1 MTLTAVRPSPGRA
14 ATMTQNHSRK
24 ISLQELA
31 GLTEGRLVGDGTVLL
46 TGVASAH
53 DAAAGQLTFLS
64 GAKNY
69 TAYLELLKSSKAA
82 AVIAPDDAP
91 ELSLPS
97 LRFKNPYYGLIK
109 ALEFFFPLEKPDY
122 SIHPAAFVSE
132 NAEVDPSAS
141 IGPYAVVEA
150 GAVIGAGANVCAQA
164 YVGKNCRIGKGTLLH
179 PGVRVLA
186 DCVVGNACI
195 IHANA
200 VIGSDG
206 FGFTQHQGRQL
217 KVPQV
222 GNVVIGDDV
231 EIGAC
236 VTIDRGALV
245 STVIGNGT
253 KIDNMVH
260 IAHNV
265 QIGKNCVIVAQVGIS
280 GSTILEDEVTLAGQ
294 VGTAG
299 HVRVGKGSTV
309 AARGVVTS
317 DVAPGSFVSGFPL
330 KPHSEERKIMAS
342 LRKLPD
348 LIKKVRELE
357 KLLEGNEKA

>member
-1 MTLTAVRPSPGRA
+1 M
-14 ATMTQNHSRK
+14 
-24 ISLQELA
+24 QELA
-31 GLTEGRLVGDGTVLL
+31 NLTDGRLVGDGTVMLS
-46 TGVASAH
+46 GVASAH
-53 DAAAGQLTFLS
+53 DAAPGQLTFLS

-69 TAYLELLKSSKAA
+69 AGYLELLKSSKAA
-82 AVIAPDDAP
+82 AVIAPEDAP
-91 ELSLPS
+91 ELGLPS
-97 LRFKNPYYGLIK
+97 LRLKNPYYGLVK
-109 ALEFFFPLEKPDY
+109 ALEFFFPVERPDY

-132 NAEVDPSAS
+132 NAQVDPAAS
-141 IGPYAVVEA
+141 VGPQAVVEA
-150 GAVIGAGANVCAQA
+150 GAVIEAGAIIHAQA
-164 YVGKNCRIGKGTLLH
+164 YVGKDCCIGRDTILY

-186 DCVVGNACI
+186 ECVVGNRCI

-206 FGFTQHQGRQL
+206 FGFTPHQGRQL

-222 GNVVIGDDV
+222 GNVVIEDEV

-236 VTIDRGALV
+236 VTVDRGALV
-245 STVIGNGT
+245 STIIGAGT

-294 VGTAG
+294 VGTVG
-299 HVRVGKGSTV
+299 HVRVGKGTTV

-330 KPHSEERKIMAS
+330 KPHSEERRILAS
-342 LRKLPD
+342 MRRLPD

-357 KLLEGNEKA
+357 KLLEGNEKK

>member
-1 MTLTAVRPSPGRA
+1 
-14 ATMTQNHSRK
+14 MTQKHSRT

-53 DAAAGQLTFLS
+53 DAGPGQLTFLS

-82 AVIAPDDAP
+82 AVIAPEDAP

-97 LRFKNPYYGLIK
+97 LRLKNPYYGLVK
-109 ALEFFFPLEKPDY
+109 ALEFFFPVEKPDY
-122 SIHPAAFVSE
+122 SVHPAAFVSE

-141 IGPYAVVEA
+141 VGPHAVVED
-150 GAVIGAGANVCAQA
+150 GAIIAADACICAHA
-164 YVGKNCRIGKGTLLH
+164 YVGKNCRIGKNTLLH

-186 DCVVGNACI
+186 DCVVGNSCI

-206 FGFTQHQGRQL
+206 FGFTPHQGRQL

-222 GNVVIGDDV
+222 GNVVIEDDV

-245 STVIGNGT
+245 STVVGAGT

-265 QIGKNCVIVAQVGIS
+265 LIGKNCVIVAQVGIS

-294 VGTAG
+294 VGTVG
-299 HVRVGKGSTV
+299 HVRIGKGTTV

-357 KLLEGNEKA
+357 KLLEGNEK

>member
-1 MTLTAVRPSPGRA
+1 MIEK
-14 ATMTQNHSRK
+14 QNRT

-31 GLTEGRLVGDGTVLL
+31 RLAEGRVVGNGEVMLN
-46 TGVASAH
+46 GVASAH
-53 DAAAGQLTFLS
+53 DAGAGQITFLS

-69 TAYLELLKSSKAA
+69 ASYLELLKNSKAA

-91 ELSLPS
+91 ELNLPS
-97 LRFKNPYYGLIK
+97 LRLKNPYYGLVK
-109 ALEFFFPLEKPDY
+109 ALEFFFPLEKPGY

-132 NAEVDPSAS
+132 NAEVAPSAS
-141 IGPYAVVEA
+141 VGPHAVVEDGAVIEA
-150 GAVIGAGANVCAQA
+150 GAVICAQA
-164 YVGKNCRIGKGTLLH
+164 YVGRGARVGKNTLLH
-179 PGVRVLA
+179 PGVRILA
-186 DCVVGNACI
+186 DCVVGNNCI

-206 FGFTQHQGRQL
+206 FGFTLHQGRQL

-222 GNVVIGDDV
+222 GNVIIEDDV

-236 VTIDRGALV
+236 VTVDRGALV
-245 STVIGNGT
+245 STVIGSGT

-299 HVRVGKGSTV
+299 HVRVGKGTTV

-317 DVAPGSFVSGFPL
+317 DVEPGSFVSGFPL
-330 KPHSEERKIMAS
+330 KPHNEERRIMAS

-357 KLLEGNEKA
+357 KMLEGNDNK

>member
-1 MTLTAVRPSPGRA
+1 MTGCFLEI
-14 ATMTQNHSRK
+14 MKQNHSRT

-31 GLTEGRLVGDGTVLL
+31 RLTEGRLEGDGAVLL

-53 DAAAGQLTFLS
+53 DAGPGQLTFLS
-64 GAKNY
+64 GTKNY
-69 TAYLELLKSSKAA
+69 AAYLELLKNSKAA
-82 AVIAPDDAP
+82 AVIAPEDAP
-91 ELSLPS
+91 DLSLPS
-97 LRFKNPYYGLIK
+97 LRLKNPYYGLVK
-109 ALEFFFPLEKPDY
+109 ALEFFFPVEKSGY

-141 IGPYAVVEA
+141 VGPNAVVEA
-150 GAVIGAGANVCAQA
+150 GAVIDADSRICAQA
-164 YVGKNCRIGKGTLLH
+164 YVGKNCRIGRNTLIY
-179 PGVRVLA
+179 PGVRVL
-186 DCVVGNACI
+186 DNCVVGNNCI

-206 FGFTQHQGRQL
+206 FGFTPHQGRQL

-222 GNVVIGDDV
+222 GNVLIEDDV

-236 VTIDRGALV
+236 VTVDRGALA
-245 STVIGNGT
+245 STIIGAGT

-294 VGTAG
+294 VGTVG
-299 HVRVGKGSTV
+299 HVRIGKGTTV

-330 KPHSEERKIMAS
+330 KPHSEERKILAS
-342 LRKLPD
+342 MRRLPD

-357 KLLEGNEKA
+357 KLLGGNEKK

>member
-1 MTLTAVRPSPGRA
+1 MI
-14 ATMTQNHSRK
+14 QKQSRT

-31 GLTEGRLVGDGTVLL
+31 RLTEGRVVGNGDVMLS
-46 TGVASAH
+46 GVASAH
-53 DAAAGQLTFLS
+53 DAGPGQLTFLS

-69 TAYLELLKSSKAA
+69 ASYLELLKNSRAA
-82 AVIAPDDAP
+82 AVIAPEDAP
-91 ELSLPS
+91 ELGLPS
-97 LRFKNPYYGLIK
+97 LRLKNPYFGLVK
-109 ALEFFFPLEKPDY
+109 ALEFFFPVEKPDY
-122 SIHPAAFVSE
+122 SLHPAAFVSE
-132 NAEVDPSAS
+132 NAEVDSAAS
-141 IGPYAVVEA
+141 VGPHAVVEDGAVIEA
-150 GAVIGAGANVCAQA
+150 GAVVCAQA
-164 YVGKNCRIGKGTLLH
+164 YIGKGARIGKNSLIH
-179 PGVRVLA
+179 PGVRILA
-186 DCVVGNACI
+186 DCVVGNNCI

-206 FGFTQHQGRQL
+206 FGFTQHQGCQL

-222 GNVVIGDDV
+222 GNVVIEDDV

-236 VTIDRGALV
+236 VTVDRGALV
-245 STVIGNGT
+245 STVIGSGT

-265 QIGKNCVIVAQVGIS
+265 QIGRNCVIVAQVGIS

-299 HVRVGKGSTV
+299 HVRVGKGTTV

-317 DVAPGSFVSGFPL
+317 DVEPGSFVSGFPL
-330 KPHSEERKIMAS
+330 KPHSEERRIMAS

-357 KLLEGNEKA
+357 KMLEGNDNK

>member
-1 MTLTAVRPSPGRA
+1 
-14 ATMTQNHSRK
+14 MTQKHSRT

-53 DAAAGQLTFLS
+53 DAGPGQLTFLS

-82 AVIAPDDAP
+82 AVIAPEDAP

-97 LRFKNPYYGLIK
+97 LRLKNPYYGLVK
-109 ALEFFFPLEKPDY
+109 ALEFFFPVETPDY
-122 SIHPAAFVSE
+122 SVHPAAFVSE

-141 IGPYAVVEA
+141 VGPHAVVEA
-150 GAVIGAGANVCAQA
+150 GAVIAAGACICAHA
-164 YVGKNCRIGKGTLLH
+164 YVGKNCRIGKDTLLH

-186 DCVVGNACI
+186 DCVIGNSCI

-206 FGFTQHQGRQL
+206 FGFTPHQGRQL

-222 GNVVIGDDV
+222 GNVVIEDDV

-245 STVIGNGT
+245 STVVGAGT

-265 QIGKNCVIVAQVGIS
+265 LIGKNCVIVAQVGIS

-294 VGTAG
+294 VGTVG
-299 HVRVGKGSTV
+299 HVRIGKGTTV

-330 KPHSEERKIMAS
+330 KPHNEERKIMAS

-357 KLLEGNEKA
+357 KLLEGNEK

>member
-1 MTLTAVRPSPGRA
+1 MI
-14 ATMTQNHSRK
+14 QKQQSRT
-24 ISLQELA
+24 ISLHDLA
-31 GLTEGRLVGDGTVLL
+31 RLAEGRVVGDGSVLL
-46 TGVASAH
+46 SGVASAH
-53 DAAAGQLTFLS
+53 DAGPGQLTFLS

-69 TAYLELLKSSKAA
+69 AAYLELLKNSKAA
-82 AVIAPDDAP
+82 AVIAPEDAP
-91 ELSLPS
+91 ELGLPS
-97 LRFKNPYYGLIK
+97 LRLKNPYFGLVK
-109 ALEFFFPLEKPDY
+109 ALNFFFPFERPDY
-122 SIHPAAFVSE
+122 SLHPTAFVSE
-132 NAEVDPSAS
+132 HAEVDSTAS
-141 IGPYAVVEA
+141 VGPQAVVEEGAVVEA
-150 GAVIGAGANVCAQA
+150 GAVISAHA
-164 YVGKNCRIGKGTLLH
+164 YIGRNARIGKNTLIH
-179 PGVRVLA
+179 PGVRILA
-186 DCVVGNACI
+186 DCIVGNNCI

-206 FGFTQHQGRQL
+206 FGFTPHQGRQL

-222 GNVVIGDDV
+222 GNVVVEDDV

-236 VTIDRGALV
+236 VTVDRGALV
-245 STVIGNGT
+245 STVIGAGT

-294 VGTAG
+294 VGTVG
-299 HVRVGKGSTV
+299 HVRVGKGTTV

-330 KPHSEERKIMAS
+330 KPHSEERKILAS

-357 KLLEGNEKA
+357 KMLEGNENK

>member
-1 MTLTAVRPSPGRA
+1 MIPK
-14 ATMTQNHSRK
+14 QSRT
-24 ISLQELA
+24 ISLHELA
-31 GLTEGRLVGDGTVLL
+31 RLAEGRVVGDGNVLL

-53 DAAAGQLTFLS
+53 DAGPGQLTFLS

-69 TAYLELLKSSKAA
+69 AAYIELLKSSKAA
-82 AVIAPDDAP
+82 AVIAPEDAP
-91 ELSLPS
+91 DLSLPS
-97 LRFKNPYYGLIK
+97 LRLKNPYYGLVK
-109 ALEFFFPLEKPDY
+109 ALEFFFPAEKPDY
-122 SIHPAAFVSE
+122 SLHPAAFVSE
-132 NAEVDPSAS
+132 NAEVDASAS
-141 IGPYAVVEA
+141 VGPNAVVEEGAVIDA
-150 GAVIGAGANVCAQA
+150 GAVICGQA
-164 YVGKNCRIGKGTLLH
+164 YVGRNARIGSNTLIH
-179 PGVRVLA
+179 PGVRILA
-186 DCVVGNACI
+186 GCVVGKNCI

-200 VIGSDG
+200 VVGSDG
-206 FGFTQHQGRQL
+206 FGFTLHQGRQL

-222 GNVVIGDDV
+222 GNVVIEDDV

-245 STVIGNGT
+245 STLIGAGT

-265 QIGKNCVIVAQVGIS
+265 QIGRNCVIVAQVGIS

-294 VGTAG
+294 VGTVG
-299 HVRVGKGSTV
+299 HVRVGKGTTV

-330 KPHSEERKIMAS
+330 KPHSEERKILAS
-342 LRKLPD
+342 LRRLPD

-357 KLLEGNEKA
+357 KMLEGNDKK

>member
-1 MTLTAVRPSPGRA
+1 ML
-14 ATMTQNHSRK
+14 QNDSRT
-24 ISLQELA
+24 IRLQELA
-31 GLTEGRLVGDGTVLL
+31 DLAEGRVVGDGNILL

-53 DAAAGQLTFLS
+53 DAGPGQLTFLS

-69 TAYLELLKSSKAA
+69 AGYLELLQHSKAA
-82 AVIAPDDAP
+82 AVIAPEDAP
-91 ELSLPS
+91 ELRIPS
-97 LRFKNPYYGLIK
+97 LRLKNPYYGLVK
-109 ALEFFFPLEKPDY
+109 ALEFFFPREKPSY
-122 SIHPAAFVSE
+122 AIHSTAFVSE
-132 NAEVDPSAS
+132 NATVDPAAS
-141 IGPYAVVEA
+141 IGPNAVVEE
-150 GAVIGAGANVCAQA
+150 GAVIEADTIVGAQA
-164 YVGKNCRIGKGTLLH
+164 YVGKKSRIGKNTLLH
-179 PGVRVLA
+179 AGVRILSG
-186 DCVVGNACI
+186 CVVGNNCI

-206 FGFTQHQGRQL
+206 FGFTPHQGRQL

-222 GNVVIGDDV
+222 GNVVIEDDV
-231 EIGAC
+231 EVGAC
-236 VTIDRGALV
+236 VTVDRGALV
-245 STVIGNGT
+245 STTIGAGT

-294 VGTAG
+294 VGTVG
-299 HVRVGKGSTV
+299 HVRVGKGTTV

-330 KPHSEERKIMAS
+330 KPHSEERKILAS

-348 LIKKVRELE
+348 LIKKVRDLE
-357 KLLEGNEKA
+357 KILEGIDKK